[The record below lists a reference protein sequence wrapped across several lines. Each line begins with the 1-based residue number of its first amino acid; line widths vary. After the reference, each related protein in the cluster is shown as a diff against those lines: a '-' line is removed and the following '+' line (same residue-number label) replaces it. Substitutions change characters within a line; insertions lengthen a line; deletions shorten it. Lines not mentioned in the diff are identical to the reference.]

1 MAEKTSLREQL
12 EKIQAEKG
20 NPEKRLTRL
29 KDLVHANEPIDIR
42 DRWAVYRAYSL
53 CYWALGDRENW
64 RRYIWASINSPE
76 GQQRERQEE
85 SLSNYLFG
93 LHYFP
98 QVSDAELSGL
108 HMLYNR
114 FAQTAVPFP
123 HDRPRHQHRKLR
135 IGYIANRVNKS
146 VLSTFYWALISAY
159 DSNRFEVY
167 FYGLN
172 DEKDDETSSGFCD
185 QVRAQV
191 KALRL
196 FPDGKNLHDIA
207 QVIYDD
213 EIDSRFDLEVHV
225 SGGHTLRVL
234 TYRPAPVQLSGIG
247 YMSTSGTKAIDY
259 FLGDRYLDP
268 PGLHDEDFSEQ
279 IIRLPHSHFCYTPQ
293 EGEEVLS
300 KLRYWQ
306 LHEFTV
312 FGSFNNFRK
321 LSTEQLNTW
330 VKIIRRVP
338 QSHLLLRDSSH
349 QLQEGQRI
357 KETLLAQELRPDQ
370 FTIEYA
376 DKHYLERYSVV
387 DIALDTYPYTGGGTT
402 CNALYMG
409 VPVITR
415 YGRRHGSR
423 FGYSLLMNLGL
434 EELTA
439 PDEAGYIERAVALA
453 GDRELLMALRCN
465 LSAMMQHS
473 VLMDSRQYM
482 HDVECAYET
491 IWQKS
496 LQGNIWIR

>member
-1 MAEKTSLREQL
+1 MAENISLREQL
-12 EKIQAEKG
+12 GKIQMEKG
-20 NPEKRLTRL
+20 EPEKMLTEL
-29 KDLVHANEPIDIR
+29 NELVHKSEPIDIR

-64 RRYIWASINSPE
+64 RQYIWASINSPE

-85 SLSNYLFG
+85 TLSNYLFG

-108 HMLYNR
+108 HMLYDR
-114 FAQTAVPFP
+114 FAQTAEPFH
-123 HDRPRHQHRKLR
+123 HDRSRHRHKKLR

-146 VLSTFYWALISAY
+146 VLSAFYWSLISAY

-167 FYGLN
+167 FYSLC
-172 DEKDDETSSGFCD
+172 DETDDGIESDFCD
-185 QVRAQV
+185 QVRSKV

-213 EIDSRFDLEVHV
+213 EIDIMFDLEVHV

-234 TYRPAPVQLSGIG
+234 CYRPAPVQISGIG

-279 IIRLPHSHFCYTPQ
+279 LIRLPHSHFCYTSQ
-293 EGEEVLS
+293 TEEAELV
-300 KLRYWQ
+300 KPRYWQ

-312 FGSFNNFRK
+312 FGSFNNFIK
-321 LSTEQLNTW
+321 LSTGQLNTW
-330 VKIIRRVP
+330 VKIINCVP
-338 QSHLLLRDSSH
+338 RSHLLLRDSGH
-349 QLQEGQRI
+349 HLREGRRI
-357 KETLLAQELRPDQ
+357 RDTLLSLGLRPDQ

-376 DKHYLERYSVV
+376 DEHYLERYSVV

-402 CNALYMG
+402 CDALYMG
-409 VPVITR
+409 VPVVTR

-453 GDRELLMALRCN
+453 GDRELLSALRCH
-465 LSAMMQHS
+465 LSSMMQHS
-473 VLMDSRQYM
+473 VLMDSRQYL
-482 HDVECAYET
+482 HDIESVYEK
-491 IWQKS
+491 IWQNY
-496 LQGNIWIR
+496 LQENGWNR